1 MSKGLNT
8 WFDNF
13 GTVPEE
19 VPAVQ
24 VKAETQTGG
33 SRRRKRRVAS
43 RKSNRR
49 GGSRKRKHR
58 TRKH

>member
-19 VPAVQ
+19 VPAQ
-24 VKAETQTGG
+24 DGG
-33 SRRRKRRVAS
+33 SRRRKRRGG
-43 RKSNRR
+43 RKTKRR
-49 GGSRKRKHR
+49 GGSRRRKHR

>member
-19 VPAVQ
+19 VPAVAL
-24 VKAETQTGG
+24 KAEAQAGG
-33 SRRRKRRVAS
+33 SRRRKRRGAS
-43 RKSNRR
+43 RKSKRR
-49 GGSRKRKHR
+49 GGSRRRKHR

>member
-13 GTVPEE
+13 GRVPEQ
-19 VPAVQ
+19 VPVAM
-24 VKAETQTGG
+24 KAEAQAGG
-33 SRRRKRRVAS
+33 SRRRKRRGG
-43 RKSNRR
+43 RKSKRR
-49 GGSRKRKHR
+49 GGSRGRKHR